1 MLVYLLNQIAMTI
14 FFYQYQIASAEKFI
28 HTIRLN
34 AIQIIKYSTI
44 RTFGMV
50 KRIITTRWRN

>member
-1 MLVYLLNQIAMTI
+1 MLVYIFNQIAMTI

-34 AIQIIKYSTI
+34 AIQIIE
-44 RTFGMV
+44 
-50 KRIITTRWRN
+50 